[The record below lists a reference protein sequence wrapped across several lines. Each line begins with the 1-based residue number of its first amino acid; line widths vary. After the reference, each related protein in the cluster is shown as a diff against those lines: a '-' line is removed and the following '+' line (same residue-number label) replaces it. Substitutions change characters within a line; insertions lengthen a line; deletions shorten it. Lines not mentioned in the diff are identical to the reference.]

1 MQAMHIIGGRLAAA
15 LGVAALALLA
25 LLLGAC
31 GSAASVEPDPAATG
45 AESKTAAPVAGIA
58 SIKMDI
64 AGRASNLTR
73 EDLMVQQGDTVNISF
88 TADEAGEIHLHGYNL
103 TAPVAPGAPGQLD
116 FEAATAGAFGIN
128 FHIYAESDE
137 AKAGNGAGGGMSHG
151 DDAIALSVPAVVA
164 VAATPDGSG
173 GLNVAIDA
181 EGWRW
186 APEQVNGEH
195 RPGEGHGHIYV
206 DGVKVNR
213 IYGPNYHLAGLEPG
227 ERHIRVTLN
236 ANSHNGLTV
245 DGQPLEAAMVVTVPE
260 TDGGQRA
267 APAAVAAPAAMAV
280 SAAAHPDPLGGYNL
294 EAQVEGFVF
303 APPGQGDAD
312 GGPASG
318 AAGYGLVAIDGALH
332 GRLYGAWQKLPALEP
347 GTHTIAVTLHD
358 GDGAPYWW
366 DGRPVAA
373 SVTVDVPEKDGGNGG
388 SGGGHHGD
396 SDSSSGGH
404 HEGSDSNG
412 GGHHGGGGSGGNGG
426 HSYGDGSDAAVM
438 AEDGDDGGRAVVAEV
453 HLGNLEVYP

>member
-1 MQAMHIIGGRLAAA
+1 MQAMHTMGGRLAAA
-15 LGVAALALLA
+15 LGMTALVTLA

-31 GSAASVEPDPAATG
+31 SSAVSVEPGPATTG
-45 AESKTAAPVAGIA
+45 AESEKAARVAGIA

-64 AGRASNLTR
+64 ADRASNLTR

-103 TAPVAPGAPGQLD
+103 TAPVAPGAPGRLD

-128 FHIYAESDE
+128 FHIYAAGDE
-137 AKAGNGAGGGMSHG
+137 AKAGNGGGGMSHG
-151 DDAIALSVPAVVA
+151 DDAIALSAPVAVA

-213 IYGPNYHLAGLEPG
+213 VYGPNYHLAGLEPG

-260 TDGGQRA
+260 TDDDSGQGE
-267 APAAVAAPAAMAV
+267 APAAVEAPAAMAA

-294 EAQVEGFVF
+294 EGRVEGFVF
-303 APPGQGDAD
+303 APPSRDDA
-312 GGPASG
+312 GGVPASG
-318 AAGYGLVAIDGALH
+318 AAGYGLVAIDGAPH
-332 GRLYGAWQKLPALEP
+332 GRLYGEWQKLPALEP

-373 SVTVDVPEKDGGNGG
+373 LVTVDVPKKDGGNGG
-388 SGGGHHGD
+388 S
-396 SDSSSGGH
+396 
-404 HEGSDSNG
+404 G

-426 HSYGDGSDAAVM
+426 HSHGGGSDAAT
-438 AEDGDDGGRAVVAEV
+438 AGGGDDGARAVVAEV

>member
-1 MQAMHIIGGRLAAA
+1 MQAVLTIGGRLAAA
-15 LGVAALALLA
+15 LGMAALAMLA

-31 GSAASVEPDPAATG
+31 GSAAPVEPGPAATG
-45 AESKTAAPVAGIA
+45 AESETAAAVVAGRV

-64 AGRASNLTR
+64 ANRASSLTR
-73 EDLMVQQGDTVNISF
+73 EDLQVQQGDTVSISF

-103 TAPVAPGAPGQLD
+103 TAPVAPGAPGRLD

-128 FHIYAESDE
+128 FHIYDEGDE
-137 AKAGNGAGGGMSHG
+137 AAAGNGDGGGMHHG
-151 DDAIALSVPAVVA
+151 DDAIALSAPAAVA
-164 VAATPDGSG
+164 VSAAPDGSG

-186 APEQVNGEH
+186 APERVNGAH
-195 RPGEGHGHIYV
+195 TPGEGHGHIYV

-213 IYGPNYHLAGLEPG
+213 VYGPHYHLAGLEPG

-245 DGQPLEAAMVVTVPE
+245 DGQPLEAALVVTVPE
-260 TDGGQRA
+260 TASETAPESDGGGGQRA
-267 APAAVAAPAAMAV
+267 AVDAPAAMAV

-294 EAQVEGFVF
+294 EAQVEGFAF
-303 APPGQGDAD
+303 APPGQQDD
-312 GGPASG
+312 GGGGLASG
-318 AAGYGLVAIDGALH
+318 AAGYGVVAIDGAPH

-358 GDGAPYWW
+358 GDGAPYRW
-366 DGRPVAA
+366 DGRPVSA
-373 SVTVDVPEKDGGNGG
+373 SVTVDVSESDGDGGH
-388 SGGGHHGD
+388 GGGHHGTGG
-396 SDSSSGGH
+396 SS
-404 HEGSDSNG
+404 N
-412 GGHHGGGGSGGNGG
+412 GGHHGAGGNG
-426 HSYGDGSDAAVM
+426 HSHGGGSDAA
-438 AEDGDDGGRAVVAEV
+438 ADEGGDDGGGRAVVAEV

>member
-1 MQAMHIIGGRLAAA
+1 MQAMHTIGGRLAAA

-31 GSAASVEPDPAATG
+31 SSAASVEPGPAATG
-45 AESKTAAPVAGIA
+45 AEPETAAPVAGRA

-64 AGRASNLTR
+64 ADRASNLTR
-73 EDLMVQQGDTVNISF
+73 EDLRVQQGDTVSISF

-103 TAPVAPGAPGQLD
+103 TAPVAPGAPGRLD

-128 FHIYAESDE
+128 FHIYAAGDG
-137 AKAGNGAGGGMSHG
+137 ATAGNGGEGMSHG
-151 DDAIALSVPAVVA
+151 DDAIALSAPVAVA

-186 APEQVNGEH
+186 APERVNGEH

-213 IYGPNYHLAGLEPG
+213 VYGPNYHLAGLEPG

-260 TDGGQRA
+260 TDGGGGQGE
-267 APAAVAAPAAMAV
+267 APAAVEAPAAMAV

-303 APPGQGDAD
+303 APPGQGDAG

-318 AAGYGLVAIDGALH
+318 GTAGYGLVAIDGAPH
-332 GRLYGAWQKLPALEP
+332 WRLYGAWQKLPALEP

-358 GDGAPYWW
+358 RDGAPYWW

-373 SVTVDVPEKDGGNGG
+373 TVTVDVPESDGDGNGHHG
-388 SGGGHHGD
+388 AGGGHHGNGD
-396 SDSSSGGH
+396 NSS
-404 HEGSDSNG
+404 
-412 GGHHGGGGSGGNGG
+412 GGHHGGGGSDGNGG
-426 HSYGDGSDAAVM
+426 HSHGGGSDAAAM
-438 AEDGDDGGRAVVAEV
+438 AEGGDDDGRAVVAEV